1 MNKPFKAVQIGA
13 GSFARQFHG
22 PTLKALA
29 SAPFPQITLAGIC
42 DLDLERARVFGREF
56 GYAEAYADFH
66 QMIEEV
72 QPDLL
77 YCMVQPAST
86 ARIVEQLLPLQ
97 IPLFTEKPPGVTVA
111 EAEKLARLADDHR
124 VINYVAFN
132 RRTMPGL
139 VHLKQWADAN
149 GPIRYV
155 RAEMLR
161 NQRLE
166 PEFAIGTAIH
176 PLDYLRALCGSVDRI
191 ETRCHAYAGTQA
203 RDFLVRLHFEQGTLA
218 DLAVLVDCGL
228 TREQYLVQVSNQ
240 LMETALGAPYA
251 CSFCPTGEKAFK
263 NNELAVERE
272 AEQDPLAAGG
282 FMGEHLAF
290 LEAAAV
296 RQLPSSCLQDA
307 RHSLKLAMAVH
318 QGYSGLMTDFDP
330 LEPGN

>member
-1 MNKPFKAVQIGA
+1 MNRPFKAVQIGA

-29 SAPFPQITLAGIC
+29 SAPTPRLSLEGIC
-42 DLDLERARVFGREF
+42 DLDLERARAFGCEF
-56 GYAEAYADFH
+56 GYAKAFTDFH

-72 QPDLL
+72 HPDLL
-77 YCMVQPAST
+77 YCMVQPSAT
-86 ARIVEQLLPLQ
+86 AGIVEQLLPLR

-111 EAEKLARLADDHR
+111 EAEELARLADEHR

-139 VHLKQWADAN
+139 VHLKQWAVAN

-203 RDFLVRLHFEQGTLA
+203 RDFLVRLHFEQGILA

-251 CSFCPTGEKAFK
+251 CSFCLAGEKAFK
-263 NNELAVERE
+263 NNALVVEQE
-272 AEQDPLAAGG
+272 AERDPLAAGG

-290 LEAAAV
+290 LEAAATGQ
-296 RQLPSSCLQDA
+296 RPSSCLQDA

-318 QGYSGLMTDFDP
+318 QEYSGLMSEFDP
-330 LEPGN
+330 LKPGD